1 MTTIAQPSTCVHDD
15 DLDRPAPW
23 SYARADEST
32 TAYHQRMDRRARLP
46 HPAHP
51 LVYLS
56 CAPKLLTVLPVAPL
70 VRHLAP
76 CELIDF
82 ATAFPTLPNL
92 PSASARYADTFCDQL
107 DELSGL
113 VVAVGKSGRIG
124 RVMATEIGAAQA
136 RGLPIIVFRSHPGAW
151 NLTALIDCRI
161 ESYSNLEHPWL
172 SGFIRVP
179 PPEHHRST
187 LRSAK
192 LAMGVAR
199 GETR

>member
-23 SYARADEST
+23 SYARAGESM

-92 PSASARYADTFCDQL
+92 PSASARYADTFDDL
-107 DELSGL
+107 VNEVSGL

-124 RVMATEIGAAQA
+124 RMMATEIGAAQE

-151 NLTALIDCRI
+151 NLTAFIDCRI
-161 ESYSNLEHPWL
+161 ESYSNPEHPWL

-199 GETR
+199 GEA